1 MLHCKGTVL
10 VWLRAFKISN
20 FSPGKWAI
28 SRMLPLWKRVWV
40 FLREIRGNVYDDFA
54 IQANYKLD
62 CFVENGV
69 KRKVTIFL
77 G

>member
-1 MLHCKGTVL
+1 M
-10 VWLRAFKISN
+10 
-20 FSPGKWAI
+20 
-28 SRMLPLWKRVWV
+28 WV